1 MLTPE
6 QKKIETKRQQNYP
19 LIMILSKQK
28 CCDRRSFYLA
38 TIYVLC
44 SSVLIYLWQFNEL
57 NERGRFHDRTLHGQG
72 VLPLTGS
79 QILGWSHARSGL
91 IIKKSTVGER
101 PYYGQDLLATCT
113 SANPLLALKIY

>member
-38 TIYVLC
+38 TIY
-44 SSVLIYLWQFNEL
+44 
-57 NERGRFHDRTLHGQG
+57 
-72 VLPLTGS
+72 GS
-79 QILGWSHARSGL
+79 FVHLFWYTSGSL
-91 IIKKSTVGER
+91 M
-101 PYYGQDLLATCT
+101 
-113 SANPLLALKIY
+113 N